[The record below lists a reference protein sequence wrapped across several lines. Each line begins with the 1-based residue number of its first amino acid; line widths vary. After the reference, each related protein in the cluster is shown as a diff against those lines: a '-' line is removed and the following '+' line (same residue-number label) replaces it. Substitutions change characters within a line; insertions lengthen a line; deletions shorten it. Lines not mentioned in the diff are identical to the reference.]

1 MDKQHIKP
9 GNTMPGNE
17 GQGGRGKP
25 VKAPVAPSDSLDGRF
40 RDMVESINDVI
51 YKVRLDGTITYV
63 SQAIERIIGFTPS
76 ELYPIN
82 LFSLIIEED
91 RAKALEAFAYMENP
105 RNSHFE
111 FRIHHKDGSVRWV
124 RTSAVPLYE
133 GGVLIGGTGA
143 LSSIAE
149 MKEMQERLLESE
161 SRFRGIFE
169 ASNDGMLIFDQ
180 DTRKFLMGN
189 DKICQ
194 MLGYS
199 PDEIPNLGIGD
210 IHDEEG
216 IRAIIREFRR
226 KRRGKT
232 SLLESVRIRRKDG
245 SVFYAEV
252 SAAFATIGGKTY
264 NIAGLRDITRRR
276 QAQEMQDRLNR
287 EINALSLCNQ
297 AMLRAT
303 DEQELLNE
311 ICRIVC
317 DEVGYKL
324 AWVGYKQDDENRSV
338 KPMAWGGDHTD
349 YVSKLHISWSD
360 ESIYGTGPS
369 GMAIR
374 TGKSVC
380 VQEVAT
386 DPRVKVWRDLAI
398 AYGYHSSIALPL
410 KDESGAVFGT
420 FQVYGDKPH
429 VFTRDEESL
438 LERLAGD
445 LAYGINTLRARQE
458 RLRVQEQLLQ
468 SEEMYRNLVESMND
482 IIYEIDNQG
491 VITYMSP
498 VFEKVAGYAIQEVI
512 GRNFLSLIH
521 ADDRPWLMEYLQKS
535 DEIRYDYIEF
545 RGITKDG
552 DIRWFHSKPRSI
564 RKNGEVTGKSGV
576 MVDITQ
582 QKRAEEA
589 LRESEEA
596 LNDAQELA
604 GLGNWE
610 TDLKSGET
618 IWSRNFSR
626 LFGIPSNVKPS
637 YELLRKY
644 IHPEDLLKSDKIYA
658 TEVKLKAAV
667 EFEHRIVL
675 PEQKIRWLKHIVKP
689 VIRKGKMT
697 GIKGSVID
705 YTATKEKEFQIRMQN
720 DRLRAMMQ
728 ATPDLVFINDKNGV
742 CREYFTNGSNKT
754 FLPEDQV
761 VGSDLN
767 MVFGE
772 NAGFHLEKITEAL
785 TTGNLVTYE
794 YTMPNGNDTDYYESR
809 LRPFGEDVLVF
820 TRDITE
826 NRKANRQIRI
836 LSQAMEQSP
845 ISIVVTDLKGRIEY
859 VNPWFAHLTGY
870 TEEELIGNNPRVLKS
885 GRHNHDFYA
894 DLWREI
900 RNGRLWKGQIQNRKK
915 NGEFYWE
922 SAIIAP
928 VKNEYGEITNFI
940 GLKEDITD
948 KVKSEQLLKE
958 SIFTRDRLF
967 SIIAH
972 DLRGPIGNLI
982 PMIEMVAG
990 DYAKDEAMRAE
1001 LLSDMRKAA
1010 INTFDLL
1017 ENLLNWARFQSN
1029 AIDVKPSNFN
1039 LAEVIH
1045 DIVELYSSS
1054 ANLKSIRIDKKLDN
1068 TLTVHADI
1076 DSLKLVVRNLLYNSI
1091 KFTPRNGVITLS
1103 AYSQGTDVFV
1113 EIADNGVG
1121 MTPEVVA
1128 NLFKTDFSHST
1139 YGTNYEKGSGLG
1151 LMLCKEFVEKNGGT
1165 IHVESKLGEGSR
1177 FVFSLARGHAESSR
1191 PEAIREIDSL
1201 APGLLEGR
1209 SILLVEDDPFSQLY
1223 GKTLLQQ
1230 WKVKGDVA
1238 SNGENA
1244 VEMVRN
1250 NDYDLILMDLEMPG
1264 MDGFSAIDM
1273 IQNQLGKRM
1282 PVIAVSA
1289 SISNRIIRK
1298 AFESGFRD
1306 YVIKPGKPDELY
1318 SKVVYWLGI
1327 EPKDST
1333 PGIPDT
1339 PVIEKPEETLQ
1350 CSDVDKLRKAMGN
1363 DATLTKMMLMKFL
1376 EVAPGYAGEMQ
1387 TAWADGDFEKLRQ
1400 VSHKLKSSVTMLA
1413 NDEIAG
1419 KIKEINEYAGNSEL
1433 HAHIPRMM
1441 EEFNVWFPKL
1451 HDEITSELSNM

>member
-1 MDKQHIKP
+1 
-9 GNTMPGNE
+9 MPL
-17 GQGGRGKP
+17 
-25 VKAPVAPSDSLDGRF
+25 KAPVAPSDGLDGRF

-63 SQAIERIIGFTPS
+63 SPAVERIIGYTPE
-76 ELYPIN
+76 ELYSLN
-82 LFSLIIEED
+82 LFGLIIEED
-91 RAKALEAFAYMENP
+91 REKALEAFSYMANP

-111 FRIHHKDGSVRWV
+111 FRIRHKNGEVRWV

-133 GGVLIGGTGA
+133 GDRLVGGTGA

-149 MKEMQERLLESE
+149 IKAMQERLLESE

-180 DTRKFLMGN
+180 HTRKFLMGN

-194 MLGYS
+194 MLGYTAE
-199 PDEIPNLGIGD
+199 EITGLGIED

-216 IRAIIREFRR
+216 IRAIIKEFRR
-226 KRRGKT
+226 KRKGKT

-252 SAAFATIGGKTY
+252 SAAFANIGGKTY
-264 NIAGLRDITRRR
+264 NIAGLRDISRRM
-276 QAQEMQDRLNR
+276 QAQEVQDRLNR
-287 EINALSLCNQ
+287 EIQALSLCNQ
-297 AMLRAT
+297 AMLRAV
-303 DEQELLNE
+303 DEQTLLND
-311 ICRIVC
+311 ICRLVC

-324 AWVGYKQDDENRSV
+324 AWVGYKQEDEARSV
-338 KPMAWGGDHTD
+338 KPVAWGGDHTD
-349 YVSKLHISWSD
+349 YVSQLHISWSD
-360 ESIYGTGPS
+360 ESVYGNGPS

-380 VQEVAT
+380 VQDVT
-386 DPRVKVWRDLAI
+386 SDPRVKVWRDLAVR
-398 AYGYHSSIALPL
+398 YGYNSSIALPL
-410 KDESGAVFGT
+410 KDENNVVFGT
-420 FQVYGDKPH
+420 IQVYGDKPH
-429 VFTRDEESL
+429 VFTNDEVLL
-438 LERLAGD
+438 LERLAAD
-445 LAYGINTLRARQE
+445 LAYGISTLRVRQE
-458 RLRVQEQLLQ
+458 RLQVQQQLHR
-468 SEEMYRNLVESMND
+468 SEEMYRNLVESIND
-482 IIYEIDNQG
+482 IIYEIDNFG
-491 VITYMSP
+491 TITYMSP
-498 VFEKVAGYAIQEVI
+498 VFEKVAGYPIPEVV
-512 GRNFLSLIH
+512 GKNFLSLIYP
-521 ADDRPWLMEYLQKS
+521 DDRPWLMEYLRNS
-535 DEIRYDYIEF
+535 DEIKYDYIEF
-545 RGITKDG
+545 RGITKEG

-564 RKNGEVTGKSGV
+564 RKNGEVTGRSGV

-582 QKRAEEA
+582 QKKAEEA

-604 GLGNWE
+604 GLGSWE
-610 TDLKSGET
+610 TDFKSGET
-618 IWSRNFSR
+618 SWSRNFTR
-626 LFGIPSNVKPS
+626 LFAIRDKGAKRS
-637 YELLRKY
+637 YEQLRQV
-644 IHPEDLLKSDKIYA
+644 IHPDDLERTDKIYDA
-658 TEVKLKAAV
+658 VVDRKSAV

-675 PEQKIRWLKHIVKP
+675 PDRKIRWLKHIIKP
-689 VIRKGKMT
+689 VLRKGKMT
-697 GIKGSVID
+697 GVKGSVID
-705 YTATKEKEFQIRMQN
+705 YTSTKEKEFQIRFQN

-742 CREYFTNGSNKT
+742 CREYFTNGTNKT

-761 VGSDLN
+761 VGSDLT

-772 NAGFHLEKITEAL
+772 NAGFHLEKIREAL
-785 TTGNLVTYE
+785 STGNLVTYE
-794 YTMPNGNDTDYYESR
+794 YTMQNGVGPHYYESR
-809 LRPFGEDVLVF
+809 LLPFGEDVLVF

-826 NRKANRQIRI
+826 SRKATRQLRI

-845 ISIVVTDLKGRIEY
+845 ISIVVTDLEGNIEY

-870 TEEELIGNNPRVLKS
+870 TMEDLIGNNPRVLKS
-885 GRHNHDFYA
+885 GRHTNEFYA
-894 DLWREI
+894 HLWSEI
-900 RNGRLWKGQIQNRKK
+900 RQGRLWQGQIQNMKK

-922 SAIIAP
+922 SAIISP

-940 GLKEDITD
+940 GLKEDITE
-948 KVKSEQLLKE
+948 KVRSEQLLKE

-982 PMIEMVAG
+982 PMIDMITG
-990 DYAKDEAMRAE
+990 DYASDEAMRNE
-1001 LLSDMRKAA
+1001 LLSDMRKSA

-1029 AIDVKPSNFN
+1029 SIEVKPTNFN

-1045 DIVELYSSS
+1045 EIVELYASS
-1054 ANLKSIRIDKKLDN
+1054 ASLKSIRIDTKLDK
-1068 TLTVHADI
+1068 TLTVRADI
-1076 DSLKLVVRNLLYNSI
+1076 DSLKLVVRNLFYNSI

-1121 MTPEVVA
+1121 MAPEVVD
-1128 NLFKTDFSHST
+1128 NLFKTDFSHTT

-1177 FVFSLARGHAESSR
+1177 FVFSLARGQAEGNR
-1191 PEAIREIDSL
+1191 TDTIRETVSL
-1201 APGLLEGR
+1201 PPGLLEGR

-1238 SNGENA
+1238 SNGEKA
-1244 VEMVRN
+1244 VEMAR
-1250 NDYDLILMDLEMPG
+1250 DHHYDLILMDLEMPG
-1264 MDGFSAIDM
+1264 MDGFSAIDA
-1273 IQNQLGKRM
+1273 IQNQLGKKM

-1298 AFESGFRD
+1298 AFESGFCD

-1318 SKVVYWLGI
+1318 SKIVHWLGI
-1327 EPKDST
+1327 EKT
-1333 PGIPDT
+1333 GAT
-1339 PVIEKPEETLQ
+1339 QEAPVTKGSADPEEDVQ
-1350 CSDVDKLRKAMGN
+1350 YSDVEKLRKAMGN

-1376 EVAPGYAGEMQ
+1376 EVAPGYAAEMQ
-1387 TAWADGDFEKLRQ
+1387 TAYADGDLETLRQ

-1413 NDEIAG
+1413 IDEIAG
-1419 KIKEINEYAGNSEL
+1419 KIKHINEYAGNSDFHSRIPEL
-1433 HAHIPRMM
+1433 M
-1441 EEFNVWFPKL
+1441 EEFNAWFPKL
-1451 HDEITSELSNM
+1451 HDEITKELSN